1 MAMTD
6 NRGQGTSLITQT
18 ISAFRGEREG
28 GRTNPFGYLFIAPAL
43 ILYLVFNLWPMF
55 RGFAMAFTD
64 YRFISESTR
73 WAFNGLDN
81 FKEIFTDKSFLDG
94 LSISLKYLGMYLP
107 TMFILSLLLAVL
119 ISRVRLGGQF
129 YRWIVY
135 LPTILPIA
143 VTLLMFKQLYN
154 FKFGFFNN
162 VLGGLGVTN
171 PPNWLGDVP
180 TALPAL
186 VLADLWRSFGFPT
199 LLFLI
204 GIYNI
209 SQELYEAAAIDG
221 ASWWDQLTR
230 ITLPLLKPT
239 FALVIALNIGV
250 IGATESMLVLT
261 NGGPQASTT
270 TLGLYVYQVAF
281 QFGDLRLG
289 YAAAMSLLVG
299 LFSASISFL
308 SFRLL
313 RQS

>member
-1 MAMTD
+1 
-6 NRGQGTSLITQT
+6 
-18 ISAFRGEREG
+18 
-28 GRTNPFGYLFIAPAL
+28 
-43 ILYLVFNLWPMF
+43 
-55 RGFAMAFTD
+55 
-64 YRFISESTR
+64 
-73 WAFNGLDN
+73 
-81 FKEIFTDKSFLDG
+81 
-94 LSISLKYLGMYLP
+94 
-107 TMFILSLLLAVL
+107 
-119 ISRVRLGGQF
+119 
-129 YRWIVY
+129 VY

-143 VTLLMFKQLYN
+143 VTLLMFRQLYN

-162 VLGGLGVTN
+162 VLMSMGVAS

-209 SQELYEAAAIDG
+209 SQELYEAASIDG
-221 ASWWDQLTR
+221 ASWWDQVTR

-239 FALVIALNIGV
+239 FALVIALNVGV

-261 NGGPQASTT
+261 NGGPQASTQ

-289 YAAAMSLLVG
+289 YAAAISLLVG
-299 LFSASISFL
+299 LFSAIITFV

-313 RQS
+313 RQSS